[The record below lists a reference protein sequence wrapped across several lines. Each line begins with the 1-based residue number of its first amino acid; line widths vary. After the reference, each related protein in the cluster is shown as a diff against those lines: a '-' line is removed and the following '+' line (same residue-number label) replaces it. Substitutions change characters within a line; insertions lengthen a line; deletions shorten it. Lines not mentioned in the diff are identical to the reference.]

1 MGIVSGTLTTV
12 CVQARGLD
20 GREANL
26 DNVEMEL
33 FLRYVMDALGK
44 HMRWYYEEIFNGTAV
59 IDMGTPGFEVK
70 TFKKRINVKP

>member
-1 MGIVSGTLTTV
+1 
-12 CVQARGLD
+12 
-20 GREANL
+20 
-26 DNVEMEL
+26 MEL